1 MEEISPFDGSLRI
14 IGKRG
19 QLIRTVPEWESF
31 ASPAG
36 RAKQWK
42 DCRSAKEV
50 ARAWVG
56 SPKPVVPK
64 DLESLL
70 DSEPKTRAMTFGC
83 VTPEARLRLDRRRGN
98 TRNTDVLAYGRA
110 GGRPTVVAIEAKA
123 DESFGPRLG
132 TAADS
137 GRSKNS
143 KVRERVDELCEAL
156 FGRPLGSE
164 PTRDP
169 ELASIRY
176 QLVHGLIGVLN
187 EATDSN
193 AQQAVFVI
201 HEFRSRK
208 GTRKSRLEAN
218 QKALETFLRAL
229 KNAPPKRGA
238 LSRLKLPAGS
248 SLSQIP
254 VFVGKAVTE
263 LKDERC
269 A

>member
-14 IGKRG
+14 IGKKG
-19 QLIRTVPEWESF
+19 QLISTVPEWGSF

-36 RAKQWK
+36 QSKHWK

-56 SPKPVVPK
+56 SPKPMIPK
-64 DLESLL
+64 DLVSLL
-70 DSEPKTRAMTFGC
+70 DSEPKTQAMTFGC
-83 VTPEARLRLDRRRGN
+83 VRLEARLRLDKRRGN

-110 GGRPTVVAIEAKA
+110 GGQPTIVAIEAKA

-132 TAADS
+132 AAADS

-143 KVRERVDELCEAL
+143 KVRERVNELCTAL

-164 PTRDP
+164 PKRDP
-169 ELASIRY
+169 ELTSVRY
-176 QLVHGLIGVLN
+176 QLVHGLVGVLN
-187 EATDSN
+187 EAADSN
-193 AQQAVFVI
+193 AKQAVFVI

-208 GTRKSRLEAN
+208 GTRESGLEAN
-218 QKALETFLRAL
+218 RKALEDFLGAL
-229 KNAPPKRGA
+229 KNAPLKPGA
-238 LSRLKLPAGS
+238 LSRLHLPVGS
-248 SLSQIP
+248 SLPQIP
-254 VFVGKAVTE
+254 VFLGKAVTE
-263 LKDERC
+263 LKHPPC